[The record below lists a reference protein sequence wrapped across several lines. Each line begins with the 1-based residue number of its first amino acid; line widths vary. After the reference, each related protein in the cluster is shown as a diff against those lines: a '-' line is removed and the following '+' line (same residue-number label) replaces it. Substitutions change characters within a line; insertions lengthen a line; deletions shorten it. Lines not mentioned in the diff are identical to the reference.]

1 MSFVAPI
8 FGLILTPMAS
18 LSGWER
24 WQRRNMSPASRAW
37 LNQYGETLF
46 WITVLT
52 LLAIVLALLI
62 RRRYLDLS
70 RIRKEFEDM
79 CRQRGL
85 SGEEQELLR
94 LLADLS
100 GVGTPAMIFT
110 LKPEFERGVS
120 TLLGSPKIAN
130 MSDSGRACMTQLLNF
145 LREKLSFNHQ
155 RGSESDIISHTRQ
168 IPEHSLLSLN
178 PAGAMEPVDANLLR
192 SDPFE
197 LVLEVQRPLDCHPGD
212 TLLARYC
219 DGGSVWE
226 FNTDVIRQAEN
237 QIHLKHSDSLRFI
250 NRRSFPR
257 IPVRYPAM
265 IASFPFDL
273 RDRQDVLPKFE
284 PAQLV
289 ELAGVGLK
297 FESPVAIPQDQRA
310 LVILKLGA
318 NKTLESLAKVHRCS
332 VLSDHQWVVVAEMIG
347 LSSSSISDLT
357 RLTNQAAIEHRK
369 SAPAD
374 AAAMRPA
381 RTSQEAHH
389 VV

>member
-1 MSFVAPI
+1 MTA
-8 FGLILTPMAS
+8 

-24 WQRRNMSPASRAW
+24 WQGRNMSAGSRAW
-37 LNQYGETLF
+37 LGQYGEAIF
-46 WITVLT
+46 WCLLLAMLALVLT
-52 LLAIVLALLI
+52 LLI
-62 RRRYLDLS
+62 RRRYRERS
-70 RIRKEFEDM
+70 RIRREFEDM

-85 SGEEQELLR
+85 SSEEQELLK

-100 GVGTPAMIFT
+100 GVGSPAMIFT

-120 TLLGSPKIAN
+120 TLLGSPRIAN
-130 MSDSGRACMTQLLNF
+130 MSDSGRACMSQLLNF

-178 PAGAMEPVDANLLR
+178 PPGALEPVDANLLR

-197 LVLEVQRPLDCHPGD
+197 LVLEVHRPLDAHPGD
-212 TLLARYC
+212 PLLARYC

-226 FNTDVIRQAEN
+226 FNTDVIRQTEN
-237 QIHLKHSDSLRFI
+237 HIHLKHSDNLRFI

-257 IPVRYPAM
+257 IPVRHPAM
-265 IASFPFDL
+265 IATFPFDL
-273 RDRQDVLPKFE
+273 RDRQDILPKFE

-297 FESPVAIPQDQRA
+297 FESAVAIAQDQRA
-310 LVILKLGA
+310 LVILRLGPD
-318 NKTLESLAKVHRCS
+318 KTLQSLAKVHRCS
-332 VLSDHQWVVVAEMIG
+332 VLADHQWMVVAEMIG
-347 LSSSSISDLT
+347 LSSSAISDLT

-369 SAPAD
+369 SAPPEP
-374 AAAMRPA
+374 AAMRPA
-381 RTSQEAHH
+381 RTSQEVTHA
-389 VV
+389 

>member
-1 MSFVAPI
+1 MNSATPI
-8 FGLILTPMAS
+8 LGLILPPMTA

-24 WQRRNMSPASRAW
+24 WQGRNMSAGSRAW
-37 LNQYGETLF
+37 LGQYGEAIF
-46 WITVLT
+46 WCLLLAMLALVLT
-52 LLAIVLALLI
+52 LLI
-62 RRRYLDLS
+62 RRRYRERS
-70 RIRKEFEDM
+70 RIRREFEDM

-85 SGEEQELLR
+85 SSEEQELLK

-100 GVGTPAMIFT
+100 GVGSPAMIFT

-120 TLLGSPKIAN
+120 TLLGSPRIAN
-130 MSDSGRACMTQLLNF
+130 MSDSGRACMSQLLNF

-178 PAGAMEPVDANLLR
+178 PPGALEPVDANLLR

-197 LVLEVQRPLDCHPGD
+197 LVLEVHRPLDAHPGD
-212 TLLARYC
+212 PLLARYC

-226 FNTDVIRQAEN
+226 FNTDVIRQTEN
-237 QIHLKHSDSLRFI
+237 HIHLKHSDNLRFI

-257 IPVRYPAM
+257 IPVRHPAM
-265 IASFPFDL
+265 IATFPFDL
-273 RDRQDVLPKFE
+273 RDRQDILPKFE

-297 FESPVAIPQDQRA
+297 FESAVAIAQDQRA
-310 LVILKLGA
+310 LVILRLGPD
-318 NKTLESLAKVHRCS
+318 KTLQSLAKVHRCS
-332 VLSDHQWVVVAEMIG
+332 VLADHQWMVVAEMIG
-347 LSSSSISDLT
+347 LSSSAISDLT

-369 SAPAD
+369 SAPPEP
-374 AAAMRPA
+374 AAMRPA
-381 RTSQEAHH
+381 RTSQEVTHA
-389 VV
+389 

>member
-1 MSFVAPI
+1 MSFASCI
-8 FGLILTPMAS
+8 FGLILTPTTA

-24 WQRRNMSPASRAW
+24 WQGRNMSPGSRAW
-37 LNQYGETLF
+37 LGLYGETIF
-46 WITVLT
+46 WCALVS
-52 LLAIVLALLI
+52 LLAGVLALLI
-62 RRRYLDLS
+62 RQRCLQRS
-70 RIRKEFEDM
+70 RVRGEFEDM

-85 SGEEQELLR
+85 SDEEQELLK

-100 GVGTPAMIFT
+100 GVGSPAMIFT

-120 TLLGSPKIAN
+120 TLLGSPRIAN
-130 MSDSGRACMTQLLNF
+130 MSDNGRACMAQLLNF
-145 LREKLSFNHQ
+145 LREKLSFNHL

-178 PAGAMEPVDANLLR
+178 PPGALEPVDANLLR

-197 LVLEVQRPLDCHPGD
+197 LVLEVQRPLDARPGD
-212 TLLARYC
+212 PLLARYC

-257 IPVRYPAM
+257 IPVRHPAM
-265 IASFPFDL
+265 IATFPFDL

-297 FESPVAIPQDQRA
+297 FESTVAVPQDQRA
-310 LVILKLGA
+310 LVILRLGA
-318 NKTLESLAKVHRCS
+318 GKTVQSLAKIHRCS
-332 VLSDHQWVVVAEMIG
+332 VLADHQWMVVAEMIG

-357 RLTNQAAIEHRK
+357 RLTNQAAIEFRK
-369 SAPAD
+369 SGPSEP
-374 AAAMRPA
+374 AAMRPA
-381 RTSQEAHH
+381 RTSREASHA
-389 VV
+389 